1 MTDRDDRMN
10 QAFDLF
16 KTPFYAWIG
25 AGVRSF
31 EILGDIGARVRA
43 EEEARD
49 GSAAA
54 EAPAADATDAADA
67 AGTDE
72 AAKGRAGIADSMAER
87 LREARQRMFDLGDS
101 AADQSREAFLNALE
115 AAQKAFNDALTKAQ
129 AGGDRAFASAHSL
142 PEDVQSAADQLRPEH
157 LRAVADGYLEAASN
171 IYRELAARGEK
182 AVDEGVSAARERGA
196 AFEFPRGKDGAG
208 EDEDQAGLFGLLP
221 FGGATGA
228 KLAESLEGM
237 ARDSVK
243 PFQDAGNEFLGRLDQ
258 EKMSERVQA
267 LLHQAADV
275 TEQLLG
281 ALRAEDA
288 AAADAANVSADDI
301 VDGEVID
308 DDSAAAA
315 AADAKRDEAKR
326 EEKDAKAGKTAGKD
340 VSAKDIADADVS
352 GVATDVPAGDKAAD
366 AAETAKA
373 GDAAAAAPKQTAKK
387 AAPRKAAKKA
397 APRKAAKKAAPRK
410 AAKRTTAKKTA
421 APKSDSGTPTPADV
435 KKTVEENLA
444 DDNKNN
450 QGENK

>member
-49 GSAAA
+49 GSAAAEAAAA

-221 FGGATGA
+221 FGGAAGA

-258 EKMSERVQA
+258 EKMSERVQV

-326 EEKDAKAGKTAGKD
+326 EEKDAKAGKTADKD

-397 APRKAAKKAAPRK
+397 APRKAAKKAA
-410 AAKRTTAKKTA
+410 KRTTAKKTA

-435 KKTVEENLA
+435 KKTVEENQA

>member
-49 GSAAA
+49 GSDSSAK
-54 EAPAADATDAADA
+54 ADATQAGDAADGA
-67 AGTDE
+67 SDATGADD
-72 AAKGRAGIADSMAER
+72 AAKGRSGIADSMAER
-87 LREARQRMFDLGDS
+87 LRDARQRMFDLGDS
-101 AADQSREAFLNALE
+101 AADQSRVAFLNALE
-115 AAQKAFNDALTKAQ
+115 AAQKSFNDALTKAQ

-142 PEDVQSAADQLRPEH
+142 PDDVQSAADQLRPEH
-157 LRAVADGYLEAASN
+157 LRAVADGYLEAASK

-182 AVDEGVSAARERGA
+182 AVDDGVSAARERGA
-196 AFEFPRGKDGAG
+196 AFDFPLGKEGKDGKDGA
-208 EDEDQAGLFGLLP
+208 DEDQAGLFGLLP
-221 FGGATGA
+221 FGGAAGA

-258 EKMSERVQA
+258 EKMSERVQS
-267 LLHQAADV
+267 LLQQAADV

-281 ALRAEDA
+281 ALRAGDA
-288 AAADAANVSADDI
+288 ATADAANVSADDI

-308 DDSAAAA
+308 DGSAAAA
-315 AADAKRDEAKR
+315 AADAKR
-326 EEKDAKAGKTAGKD
+326 EEKDAKSGTDASD
-340 VSAKDIADADVS
+340 VEAKDIADADVA
-352 GVATDVPAGDKAAD
+352 GAVTDVPAAD
-366 AAETAKA
+366 APTA
-373 GDAAAAAPKQTAKK
+373 DAPKN

-397 APRKAAKKAAPRK
+397 APRKAATKAAPRK

-421 APKSDSGTPTPADV
+421 APKKDSGTPTPADV
-435 KKTVEENLA
+435 KKTVEENQP
-444 DDNKNN
+444 DNKGGEN
-450 QGENK
+450 QGGGN

>member
-49 GSAAA
+49 GSVAA

-182 AVDEGVSAARERGA
+182 VVDEGVSAARERGA
-196 AFEFPRGKDGAG
+196 TFEFPRGKDGAG

-221 FGGATGA
+221 FGGAAGA

-258 EKMSERVQA
+258 EKMSERVQV
-267 LLHQAADV
+267 LMHQAADV

-308 DDSAAAA
+308 DDSAA
-315 AADAKRDEAKR
+315 
-326 EEKDAKAGKTAGKD
+326 
-340 VSAKDIADADVS
+340 
-352 GVATDVPAGDKAAD
+352 
-366 AAETAKA
+366 
-373 GDAAAAAPKQTAKK
+373 AAAAAPKQTAKK

-421 APKSDSGTPTPADV
+421 APKSDSGTPTPAHV
-435 KKTVEENLA
+435 KKTVEENQA

>member
-49 GSAAA
+49 GSVAA
-54 EAPAADATDAADA
+54 ETPAADATDAADA
-67 AGTDE
+67 DAAGTGE

-182 AVDEGVSAARERGA
+182 VVDEGVSAARERGA
-196 AFEFPRGKDGAG
+196 TFEFPRGKDGAG

-221 FGGATGA
+221 FGGAAGA

-258 EKMSERVQA
+258 EKMSERVQV
-267 LLHQAADV
+267 LMHQAADV

-308 DDSAAAA
+308 DDSAA
-315 AADAKRDEAKR
+315 
-326 EEKDAKAGKTAGKD
+326 
-340 VSAKDIADADVS
+340 
-352 GVATDVPAGDKAAD
+352 
-366 AAETAKA
+366 
-373 GDAAAAAPKQTAKK
+373 AAAAAPKQTAKK

-435 KKTVEENLA
+435 KKTVEENQA

>member
-49 GSAAA
+49 GSVAA

-67 AGTDE
+67 DAAGTGE

-182 AVDEGVSAARERGA
+182 VVDEGVSAARERGA
-196 AFEFPRGKDGAG
+196 TFEFPRGKDGAG

-221 FGGATGA
+221 FGGAAGA

-258 EKMSERVQA
+258 EKMSERVQV
-267 LLHQAADV
+267 LMHQAADV

-308 DDSAAAA
+308 DDSAAA
-315 AADAKRDEAKR
+315 
-326 EEKDAKAGKTAGKD
+326 
-340 VSAKDIADADVS
+340 
-352 GVATDVPAGDKAAD
+352 
-366 AAETAKA
+366 
-373 GDAAAAAPKQTAKK
+373 AAAAAPKQTAKK

-435 KKTVEENLA
+435 KKTVEENQA

>member
-49 GSAAA
+49 GSVAA

-67 AGTDE
+67 DAAGTGE

-182 AVDEGVSAARERGA
+182 VVDEGVSAARERGA
-196 AFEFPRGKDGAG
+196 TFEFPRGKDGAG

-221 FGGATGA
+221 FGGAAGA

-258 EKMSERVQA
+258 EKMSERVQV
-267 LLHQAADV
+267 LMHQAADV

-308 DDSAAAA
+308 DDSAA
-315 AADAKRDEAKR
+315 
-326 EEKDAKAGKTAGKD
+326 
-340 VSAKDIADADVS
+340 
-352 GVATDVPAGDKAAD
+352 
-366 AAETAKA
+366 
-373 GDAAAAAPKQTAKK
+373 AAAAAPKQTAKK

-435 KKTVEENLA
+435 KKTVEENQA